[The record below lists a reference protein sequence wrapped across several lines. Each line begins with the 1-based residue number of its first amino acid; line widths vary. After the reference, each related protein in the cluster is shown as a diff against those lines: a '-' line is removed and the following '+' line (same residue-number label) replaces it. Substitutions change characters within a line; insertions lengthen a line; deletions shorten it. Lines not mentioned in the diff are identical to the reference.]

1 MAAIRK
7 VFPGASEKDE
17 VEDYLHHQV
26 CSGAL
31 PLAEAQRE
39 IASDWYAV
47 YIRIHTRTTRQQ
59 RTVQQ

>member
-1 MAAIRK
+1 MKHQFMRVYGVKGSIH
-7 VFPGASEKDE
+7 
-17 VEDYLHHQV
+17 DYELHHQV

-47 YIRIHTRTTRQQ
+47 YKRIHTRTTRQP
-59 RTVQQ
+59 RKGQQ

>member
-1 MAAIRK
+1 MK
-7 VFPGASEKDE
+7 KTE

-47 YIRIHTRTTRQQ
+47 YKRIHTETTRQPLKG
-59 RTVQQ
+59 QQ